1 MPDQHVPSWNGH
13 SGNAWADLQP
23 MLDRLYQPFE
33 KILTDAV
40 VTDGVRDVLDVGCGT
55 GATTLA
61 LAERLG
67 TAGRCTG
74 IDISQVL
81 VDIARHRAE
90 EAGAT
95 NARFV
100 LGDGQSQAF
109 APKSFDA
116 VASRFGVMFFADPVV
131 AFANIHNATR
141 PRGGLTCMAWRPKS
155 ENPFQ
160 TTAERAA
167 EPLIGRVGP
176 SDPHAPGQFGFAD
189 ADRVRRILA
198 ASGWG
203 AIDIAPIDVPLAL
216 PRDDLAV
223 YIRRMGYVAI
233 ALPDLEEKLRAKV
246 TDALDQAFA
255 AFLIDDVARF
265 NAACWMIRARAA

>member
-40 VTDGVRDVLDVGCGT
+40 VTDGVREVLDVGCGT

-61 LAERLG
+61 LAKRLG

-100 LGDGQSQAF
+100 LGDGQSQPF
-109 APKSFDA
+109 APQSFDA
-116 VASRFGVMFFADPVV
+116 VTSRFGVMFFADPIA
-131 AFANIHNATR
+131 AFTNIHNATR
-141 PRGGLTCMAWRPKS
+141 PRGGLTCIAWRPKS

-189 ADRVRRILA
+189 ADRVRGILA
-198 ASGWG
+198 ASGWD
-203 AIDIAPIDVPLAL
+203 AIDIAPLDVPLAL

-255 AFLIDDVARF
+255 AFVIDGVARF